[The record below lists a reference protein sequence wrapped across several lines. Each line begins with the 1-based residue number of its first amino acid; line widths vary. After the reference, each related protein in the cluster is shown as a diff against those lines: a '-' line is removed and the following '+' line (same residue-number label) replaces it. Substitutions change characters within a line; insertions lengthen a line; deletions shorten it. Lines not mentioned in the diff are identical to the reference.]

1 MPLTPTPVHAKFA
14 EMASPPLT
22 GRLRAVLFDF
32 DGTLA
37 DTYPGIAASVNFVRA
52 GYGLPPISI
61 DEVRRNV
68 GRGPAYLME
77 QTVPAGD
84 VNGNVERYKAHQPS
98 VMLSGTHLFP
108 GVADALAALKALSLK
123 LGICSNK
130 PRALTRELLA
140 YFRLANLIDVA
151 LGPEDVALPKPA
163 PEILKMALERLKVN
177 PGEALYVGD
186 MVVDI
191 ETARGAGVQV
201 WVVATGSNDRAT
213 LEAGRPDRMLASLR
227 DLPALLDGHG

>member
-1 MPLTPTPVHAKFA
+1 MRKFA
-14 EMASPPLT
+14 EMANPALT

-108 GVADALAALKALSLK
+108 GVAEALAALTALSLK

-130 PRALTRELLA
+130 PRALTVELLA
-140 YFRLANLIDVA
+140 YFRLAKLIDVV
-151 LGPEDVALPKPA
+151 LGPEDVLRPKPD
-163 PEILKMALERLKVN
+163 PQILKMALERLTIS
-177 PGEALYVGD
+177 PAEALYVGD

-201 WVVATGSNDRAT
+201 WVVATGSNDRGT
-213 LEAGRPDRMLASLR
+213 LEAGRPDRLLGGLR
-227 DLPALLDGHG
+227 ELPTLLDGRG